1 MNNQTAIL
9 KVAQNQVYFRINYDK
24 QFSTTIQQ
32 QSVNIS
38 SDIQTVPIGLVM
50 SVQPSIDPETGE
62 IILFLRPTISRLNQA
77 VRDPAV
83 DIAYNANIS
92 AGTSASELIKPHPSL
107 VPVVEVREI
116 DSVLRLKDG
125 EIAILGGLMEIRSTQ
140 DNAKLPFLGDI
151 ALVKELFNSY
161 SEGDLVVELVILLKA
176 TILEDAANPDKA
188 DERLLQS
195 YVRDP
200 RPL

>member
-1 MNNQTAIL
+1 
-9 KVAQNQVYFRINYDK
+9 
-24 QFSTTIQQ
+24 
-32 QSVNIS
+32 
-38 SDIQTVPIGLVM
+38 
-50 SVQPSIDPETGE
+50 
-62 IILFLRPTISRLNQA
+62 
-77 VRDPAV
+77 
-83 DIAYNANIS
+83 
-92 AGTSASELIKPHPSL
+92 
-107 VPVVEVREI
+107 
-116 DSVLRLKDG
+116 
-125 EIAILGGLMEIRSTQ
+125 MEIRSTQ